1 MEETRESRKNG
12 SDPSRGKSDE
22 EKKAPGPSSCS
33 QVLKAGRNCSF
44 LPATGGA
51 PGGRACRGDE
61 RRGARGGSG
70 TTKPRD
76 ARRWRATRSRTPR
89 SRVRAGRPGPLPRRA
104 HARGRAHLDDAE
116 LVEARP
122 EIRVEDV
129 LHRLRAR
136 PRRDGIVRQR
146 HHGRRDAGSRGERA
160 RVEQCAPSGSRR
172 AALRFL
178 GRKYPEFPAPGAEAE
193 ISLEPCHVVEGE
205 EDSQFAS
212 RVDARVPST
221 MSAPLRRA
229 AALGVRA
236 AFGPSSVAAP
246 VAWRPAAAVAPAF
259 GGARLPPSPAT
270 CRDVPREHRSRPVP
284 PAPRRRPFADDETA
298 RPADAPPPPS
308 HRSRA
313 QPTAGSRTNPTTTSS
328 RCVPPPRDASGL
340 RRFVR

>member
-1 MEETRESRKNG
+1 MSREKT
-12 SDPSRGKSDE
+12 DPIRRAGKAT
-22 EKKAPGPSSCS
+22 KKKKRPGRRR
-33 QVLKAGRNCSF
+33 VLKAGRNCSF
-44 LPATGGA
+44 LPATGGGP
-51 PGGRACRGDE
+51 PGGARVPRGG

-89 SRVRAGRPGPLPRRA
+89 SRVRAGRPAPLPRRA

-122 EIRVEDV
+122 EIRIEDV

-146 HHGRRDAGSRGERA
+146 HHGRRDAGSRGKRA

-172 AALRFL
+172 EALRFL

-205 EDSQFAS
+205 
-212 RVDARVPST
+212 RI
-221 MSAPLRRA
+221 
-229 AALGVRA
+229 
-236 AFGPSSVAAP
+236 PSSPRASTPASPRPCPRLCAAP
-246 VAWRPAAAVAPAF
+246 RLSAF
-259 GGARLPPSPAT
+259 EPRSDPPPSPPPSPGAPP
-270 CRDVPREHRSRPVP
+270 PRSLPRSEVRVSHRP
-284 PAPRRRPFADDETA
+284 PRRAEMSRESTDRAPSPPPRVDVRSLTTRP
-298 RPADAPPPPS
+298 PAPPPPPPPPS
-308 HRSRA
+308 LRSRA